1 MIGILVTGH
10 AEFASGLASAMNLLT
25 GEAEA
30 FQSVN
35 FPAGMDQ
42 YDLLEQLKQ
51 AKQHLSDCDQWIVL
65 TDIIGG
71 TPFKMSVMLSMQE
84 EHIRVLT
91 GINLPLLLQMV
102 LSRSTIT
109 DVDELISTS
118 IEESKKTM
126 LEFHPEDYLS

>member
-1 MIGILVTGH
+1 MIGIIVTGH
-10 AEFASGLASAMNLLT
+10 AEFASGLASAMKLLT

-30 FQSVN
+30 FQCVN

-51 AKQHLSDCDQWIVL
+51 AKRKLLECEHWLIL

-84 EHIRVLT
+84 EHVRVLT
-91 GINLPLLLQMV
+91 GTNLPLLLQMT
-102 LSRSTIT
+102 LSRSSIKN
-109 DVDELISTS
+109 VDELIASS
-118 IEESKKTM
+118 IEESKNTM
-126 LEFHPEDYLS
+126 MEFRPEDYQ